1 MEVMAKALF
10 ARDNH
15 RAIPGLRNKVA
26 EALREAIKEGVY
38 RPGSPLGE
46 VELAQ
51 RFGVSRGPVRE
62 ALIQLEKECLV
73 RSYPNR
79 GCFVAELSEQEFEEI
94 VWLRSILEPVA
105 MEEARRRASKRQVAA
120 LQLML
125 HELDEIGRTGD
136 LSAFQEKDFE
146 FHHTIWELSGR
157 RLLAEILV
165 RLSKP
170 MFVFSAILRERY
182 RRCGVDLTE
191 AARGHQKMLDY
202 MAGQTEQTAAACF
215 EPVVVFTETKDRP
228 VIFGSQPR

>member
-1 MEVMAKALF
+1 MARQSF

-15 RAIPGLRNKVA
+15 RAVPGLRNQVA
-26 EALREAIKEGVY
+26 QALRDAIKEGVY
-38 RPGSPLGE
+38 PPGSPLGE
-46 VELAQ
+46 VELAC

-62 ALIQLEKECLV
+62 ALVELEKEYLV

-94 VWLRSILEPVA
+94 LRLRSILEPVA

-136 LSAFQEKDFE
+136 LSTFLEKDFE
-146 FHHTIWELSGR
+146 FHHTVWKLSEQHVLEG
-157 RLLAEILV
+157 ILV

-182 RRCGVDLTE
+182 RRCGMDLME
-191 AARGHQKMLDY
+191 AARDHQKMLDY
-202 MAGQTEQTAAACF
+202 VAGQTEQCAAACF
-215 EPVVVFTETKDRP
+215 EPVVVLTQTKDWP
-228 VIFGSQPR
+228 VIFGSPAR